1 MARLE
6 LGRVV
11 ARTEKAKIG
20 AEKHGAR
27 STPGVVTKGALT
39 CPHIYQGAFEG
50 APFLLRRPDNT
61 KRKNVAWV
69 YEGIPSMTIVQKDG
83 TRHVS
88 AKEKLTYEECERYL
102 PLRDGDVVFCPSVHD
117 GDSFRICF
125 IDHRGNKVKLMG
137 RLSGVDTAELRG
149 SSEKEKSL
157 ALRAKKRLED
167 AVADIFITIRNP
179 GVEKFGRPLSDVE
192 VGEIKSVTNYMLA
205 DPEICVPYSGGKK
218 QSWG

>member
-1 MARLE
+1 MPLVVFGAKKVCVARLE

-61 KRKNVAWV
+61 KRKNVAWA
-69 YEGIPSMTIVQKDG
+69 YEGIPSMTIVL
-83 TRHVS
+83 
-88 AKEKLTYEECERYL
+88 KEKLTYEECERYL

-125 IDHRGNKVKLMG
+125 IDHHGNKVKLMG

-157 ALRAKKRLED
+157 AL
-167 AVADIFITIRNP
+167 
-179 GVEKFGRPLSDVE
+179 
-192 VGEIKSVTNYMLA
+192 
-205 DPEICVPYSGGKK
+205 
-218 QSWG
+218 